1 LKEQATAGL
10 KPANKKE
17 LYNLRHATLH
27 NIVERI
33 FGCMK
38 RKFPVLQSASEIELK
53 KQVHLVY
60 ALCALWNFIRHH
72 EGLDN
77 LFDNPNEDARVPA
90 RTSMDEE
97 TFNLAE
103 EDSRMNHRRKQ
114 LATKLWN
121 QYCDYN
127 SSRA

>member
-1 LKEQATAGL
+1 
-10 KPANKKE
+10 
-17 LYNLRHATLH
+17 
-27 NIVERI
+27 
-33 FGCMK
+33 MK
-38 RKFPVLQSASEIELK
+38 RKFPVLQSALEIDIK

-60 ALCALWNFIRHH
+60 ALCALWNFIQHY

-77 LFDNPNEDARVPA
+77 PNKDARVAA

-103 EDSRMNHRRKQ
+103 EDSRMKHQRKC
-114 LATKLWN
+114 LAKKLWN